1 MTAEQREAVRIAVA
15 DAQAGTSSSAT
26 PPRRLQRLDPFD
38 ALRMEHLRQRHTM
51 RRSWSTFLMWV
62 LGVQMSVVDVVFV
75 IYAWAGVKWNIPP
88 VAISAWLGAL
98 IVQVVGIATIVV
110 KGIFPEESADFSAS
124 HSPEGDS

>member
-1 MTAEQREAVRIAVA
+1 
-15 DAQAGTSSSAT
+15 
-26 PPRRLQRLDPFD
+26 
-38 ALRMEHLRQRHTM
+38 
-51 RRSWSTFLMWV
+51 
-62 LGVQMSVVDVVFV
+62 MSVVDVVFV

-124 HSPEGDS
+124 HSLPEGDS